1 MKHVLLFPCIL
12 SCILLGAM
20 GAAAQTQYS
29 HGDPTPDE
37 QYMLEL
43 INRARANPAEE
54 GVRVIDTDD
63 ADVQSSYQ
71 YWNINKSATKA
82 AFASY
87 AAKPP
92 LAFHADCIA
101 AARRH
106 TKDMV
111 DNNFQGHNG
120 TDGSDPFTRMNQ
132 AGFTGWTY
140 AGENVG
146 AYSSSVWFG
155 HCGLIVDWGTQNQ
168 IDLGHR
174 TNILN
179 IKDYTYTE
187 CGIAITQTS
196 GGLQSGTVGP
206 YVITQDFGLRPG
218 KQYIVG
224 VVYSDK
230 NNNKFYD
237 PGEGLAGVRVQP
249 ASGSTFYAITSTSG
263 GYAIP
268 YTGSGTIAVNATG
281 GPLGSP
287 MSMNINAGSG
297 NVKAD
302 FVVAPQPPAVATLL
316 APSNSATKVARPVTP
331 KWAKALNADT
341 YLVQMSTTAGFTK
354 ATTVEFTVPD
364 TSYLATDVA
373 CNTKY
378 YWHVKAR
385 NGAGDAAWSATW
397 SFTTLQ
403 DLPAVLTGVS
413 PKGAVA
419 ADLGSNIE
427 FKWKSTLA
435 STPVYHYRIA
445 TAADFKTII
454 AQDSTLLDT
463 TVAFQITIPSSTLYW
478 SVRARNDC
486 GWGPWTTATAVTL
499 TVTDVAEEGSM
510 VAGLMVTPNPVS
522 TGSVVRISAERA
534 MHGTLRCTDVSGRV
548 LFEQTMDVQ
557 EGTTSLSAGSIAG
570 MNTLQSGMYLLSF
583 TSDRSTIT
591 TTMSVLR

>member
-1 MKHVLLFPCIL
+1 MKHVLLL
-12 SCILLGAM
+12 SCLFLSAM
-20 GAAAQTQYS
+20 GAIAQTQYS

-63 ADVQSSYQ
+63 ADVQSAYQ

-82 AFASY
+82 AFATY
-87 AAKPP
+87 AARPP
-92 LAFHADCIA
+92 LAFNAECIA

-106 TKDMV
+106 GADQV
-111 DNNFQGHNG
+111 ANNFQGHNG
-120 TDGSDPFTRMNQ
+120 TDGSTPFTRMNE

-140 AGENVG
+140 AGENVA
-146 AYSSSVWFG
+146 AYSSSVWYG

-179 IKDYTYTE
+179 ISNYVYTE
-187 CGIAITQTS
+187 IGIDIKKTS

-218 KQYIVG
+218 RQFIVG

-237 PGEGLAGVRVQP
+237 QGEGLAGVRVQP
-249 ASGSTFYAITSTSG
+249 ASGSTYYAITSTSG

-268 YTGSGTIAVNATG
+268 YTGSGTITVNATG
-281 GPLGSP
+281 GPLGAP
-287 MSMNINAGSG
+287 MVMNVSGGGG

-302 FVVAPQPPAVATLL
+302 FIVAPQPPASATLL
-316 APSNSATKVARPVTP
+316 SPSNAATKVTRPVSM
-331 KWAKALNADT
+331 KWKSAASADS
-341 YLVQMSTTAGFTK
+341 YVLQISTTSGFVK
-354 ATTVEFTVPD
+354 ATTVEVKLTD
-364 TSYLATDVA
+364 TTHTATDLA

-378 YWHVKAR
+378 WWRVKAV
-385 NGAGDAAWSATW
+385 NGAGESSWSTPW
-397 SFTTLQ
+397 TLTTLQ
-403 DLPAVLTGVS
+403 DIPAVITGLK
-413 PKGAVA
+413 PTGAVT
-419 ADLGSNIE
+419 ADLGSKINI
-427 FKWKSTLA
+427 KWKASTLA
-435 STPVYHYRIA
+435 DPTYHYRVS
-445 TAADFKTII
+445 TVADFKTILVE
-454 AQDSTLLDT
+454 DSTLTDT
-463 TVAFQITIPSSTLYW
+463 TVKFEITMPSSTLYW
-478 SVRARNDC
+478 AVRAKNDC
-486 GWGPWTTATAVTL
+486 GWGPWTAATAVTL

-522 TGSVVRISAERA
+522 NGSVVRISADRA
-534 MHGTLRCTDVSGRV
+534 MRGTLRCTDVSGRV
-548 LFEQTMDVQ
+548 VFEQTMDVQ
-557 EGTTSLSAGSIAG
+557 EGTTSLSAGSLAG

-583 TSDRSTIT
+583 TSDRTTIT

>member
-1 MKHVLLFPCIL
+1 MSV
-12 SCILLGAM
+12 
-20 GAAAQTQYS
+20 AAQTQYS

-43 INRARANPAEE
+43 INRARANPTEE
-54 GVRVIDTDD
+54 GVRVMDTDD

-71 YWNINKSATKA
+71 YWNINKSQTKT

-106 TKDMV
+106 TKDMA
-111 DNNFQGHNG
+111 DNNFQGHDG
-120 TDGSDPFTRMNQ
+120 TDGSDPFTRMNA

-140 AGENVG
+140 AGENVA

-179 IKDYTYTE
+179 IKNYTYTE
-187 CGIAITQTS
+187 IGIGISKTS

-237 PGEGLAGVRVQP
+237 QGEGLAGVRVQP

-268 YTGSGTIAVNATG
+268 YTGSGMITVNATG
-281 GPLGSP
+281 GALGAP
-287 MSMNINAGSG
+287 MAMNVSGTGG

-302 FVVAPQPPAVATLL
+302 FVVAPQPPVTATLL
-316 APSNSATKVARPVTP
+316 SPSNAATKVARPVTM
-331 KWAKALNADT
+331 KWATALNAES
-341 YLVQMSTTAGFTK
+341 YLLQVSTTAGFTI
-354 ATTVEFTVPD
+354 ATTVELALTD
-364 TSYLATDVA
+364 TSVVSNALN

-378 YWHVKAR
+378 YWRLRAR
-385 NGAGDAAWSATW
+385 NGAGDASWSPTW

-403 DLPAVLTGVS
+403 DLPVVITGLS
-413 PKGAVA
+413 PKGGVT
-419 ADLGSNIE
+419 ADLGSTINI
-427 FKWKSTLA
+427 KWKSSVVVSPT
-435 STPVYHYRIA
+435 YHYRIA
-445 TAADFKTII
+445 TTADLKTIV
-454 AQDSTLLDT
+454 AEDSTRTDT
-463 TVAFQITIPSSTLYW
+463 TVAFQITMGSSLLYW
-478 SVRARNDC
+478 TVRAKNDC
-486 GWGPWTTATAVTL
+486 GWGMWSPTTTVAL
-499 TVTDVAEEGSM
+499 NVTDVVEEGGV
-510 VAGLMVTPNPVS
+510 VAGIDVAPNPVTS
-522 TGSVVRISAERA
+522 SSVIRIASPTAVS
-534 MHGTLRCTDVSGRV
+534 GTLRCVDVSGRV
-548 LFEQTMDVQ
+548 LFEQLLLVH
-557 EGTTSLSAGSIAG
+557 EG
-570 MNTLQSGMYLLSF
+570 MNTIASGSLNGFAQLESGTYVFAF
-583 TSDRSTIT
+583 TAHDRTY
-591 TTMSVLR
+591 TTMMLVLR